1 MNESK
6 VESPKSK
13 VENRAT
19 GQAGGPAATGAPPPV
34 TPVAPADLSVR
45 DLRRMT
51 KDDLAALARSAGL
64 AEDGSKA
71 DLLDRLLAAKRG
83 GAERHVHGG
92 TICPMCRKV
101 TMRVT
106 STSDTKRYMK
116 CDACGYRRTFARTA

>member
-1 MNESK
+1 MTDI
-6 VESPKSK
+6 P
-13 VENRAT
+13 T
-19 GQAGGPAATGAPPPV
+19 PPAAPAGTS
-34 TPVAPADLSVR
+34 PADLSVR
-45 DLRRMT
+45 DLRRMK
-51 KDDLAALARSAGL
+51 KDALADLARAAGL

-71 DLLDRLLAAKRG
+71 DLLERLLAAKRG